1 MVRDTTVSSE
11 VNRLVQKMVM
21 HEEDES
27 RVLSYAKQIIHISK
41 RTRRVTGR
49 RRKPWTPDRT
59 REWER
64 TTRDRRKS
72 EREQND
78 E

>member
-1 MVRDTTVSSE
+1 MRDTTVSSE
-11 VNRLVQKMVM
+11 VDRLVQKMVM

-41 RTRRVTGR
+41 RTRR
-49 RRKPWTPDRT
+49 RK
-59 REWER
+59 
-64 TTRDRRKS
+64 
-72 EREQND
+72 ND